1 MSVAGFLLV
10 KKTPLTLFRSSQGSY
25 VDGEW
30 VEGSESNVDIEA
42 NVQPFS
48 DYQYMILPE
57 SDRTKQWVWVFTS
70 SEIRTLKEGSG
81 GWAADEF
88 VWNGERYK
96 VMKTQRFQMT
106 VQDHYEAKCVRIEL
120 TPN

>member
-1 MSVAGFLLV
+1 MTVAGFLLV
-10 KKTPLTLFRSSQGSY
+10 KKTPITLFRTTAGSY
-25 VDGEW
+25 VDGVW
-30 VEGSESNVDIEA
+30 VEGTESSVPIEA

-57 SDRTKQWVWVFTS
+57 SDRTKQWVWVFS
-70 SEIRTLKEGSG
+70 ESEIRTLKEGNG
-81 GWAADEF
+81 GHAADEF
-88 VWNGERYK
+88 IWNGERYK

-106 VQDHYEAKCVRIEL
+106 VQDHWEAKAVRIEL

>member
-1 MSVAGFLLV
+1 MTVAGFLLV
-10 KKTPLTLFRSSQGSY
+10 KKTPITVFRSTAGSY
-25 VDGEW
+25 VDGDW
-30 VEGSESNVDIEA
+30 VEGTETEVPIEA

-57 SDRTKQWVWVFTS
+57 ADRTKQWVWVFSS
-70 SEIRTLKEGSG
+70 SEMRTLKEGTG
-81 GWAADEF
+81 GYAADEF
-88 VWNGERYK
+88 VWNNERYK

-106 VQDHYEAKCVRIEL
+106 VQDHFESKAVRIEL